1 VYRYI
6 LCPINT
12 VTGFMRSVEYYT
24 YLQKAGECALKA
36 LEEPDPSTKRALEQ
50 ASSEYLRRAALA
62 NTEKQRM

>member
-1 VYRYI
+1 
-6 LCPINT
+6 
-12 VTGFMRSVEYYT
+12 MQSAEYYT

-36 LEEPDPSTKRALEQ
+36 REEPDPSTKRALEQ

>member
-1 VYRYI
+1 VYTYM
-6 LCPINT
+6 LCSINMG
-12 VTGFMRSVEYYT
+12 TGFMQSAEYYT

-36 LEEPDPSTKRALEQ
+36 RGEPDPSTIRALEQ

>member
-1 VYRYI
+1 
-6 LCPINT
+6 
-12 VTGFMRSVEYYT
+12 MQSAEYYT

-36 LEEPDPSTKRALEQ
+36 LEEPDPSTKRALEE